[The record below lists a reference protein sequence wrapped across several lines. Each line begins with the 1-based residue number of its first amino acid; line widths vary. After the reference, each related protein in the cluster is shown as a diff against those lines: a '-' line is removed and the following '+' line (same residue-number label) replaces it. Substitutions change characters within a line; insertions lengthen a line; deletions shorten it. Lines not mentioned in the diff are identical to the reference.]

1 MLLMSVPLVRD
12 FIALFPETLEFR
24 ERMPRKPF
32 WKAVAGFVLSYLVI
46 ATFFYEVWFHLL
58 MAHVR
63 HHGELFADIGIFVPA
78 LFCLA
83 AFLPLLS
90 AQARRL
96 HDARLSAGWL
106 FLWLIPYLG
115 WLVLALLLLLPSKPA
130 LRPEKIGTT
139 QM

>member
-1 MLLMSVPLVRD
+1 MFLMSVPLVRD

-24 ERMPRKPF
+24 EGMRRKPF

-58 MAHVR
+58 ITHVR

-96 HDARLSAGWL
+96 HDARLSGWWML
-106 FLWLIPYLG
+106 LWLIPYLG
-115 WLVLALLLLLPSKPA
+115 WLVLLVLFLLPRRAP
-130 LRPEKIGTT
+130 LRPGT
-139 QM
+139 

>member
-1 MLLMSVPLVRD
+1 MFLMSVPLVRD

-24 ERMPRKPF
+24 EGMRRKPF

-58 MAHVR
+58 ITHVR

-96 HDARLSAGWL
+96 HDARLSGWWML
-106 FLWLIPYLG
+106 LWLIPYLG
-115 WLVLALLLLLPSKPA
+115 WLVLLVLFLLPSRAP
-130 LRPEKIGTT
+130 LRPGT
-139 QM
+139 